1 MKVRFYLLFAFFT
14 LLFFTYPGDSGYLHV
29 FSYNRQYFLTAP
41 KKTLNAIQRFDPV
54 PYTVSQE
61 TPAVSAQ
68 GVLVVDYSTFTPL
81 FVKNLHD
88 RLYPASTTKVMTA
101 LVVLD
106 IYNPEDIISVKH
118 TLSEGQTIGLVEG
131 ERITVEN
138 LLYGMLVE
146 SGNDAAYAFA
156 DAYGFEKFI
165 ARMNKKAES
174 LGMRETH
181 YTNPAGLDDPAQF
194 TTPYDL
200 ALASRELLKSK
211 LLKKIVSTKEIT
223 VDDADFKYF
232 HKLTN
237 VNKLLGE
244 VQGVGGLKTGFTEA
258 AGENLVSLYKK
269 DGHDLLIII
278 LKSRDRFADT
288 KTVIKWIDD
297 NVRYYFVK

>member
-1 MKVRFYLLFAFFT
+1 
-14 LLFFTYPGDSGYLHV
+14 
-29 FSYNRQYFLTAP
+29 
-41 KKTLNAIQRFDPV
+41 
-54 PYTVSQE
+54 
-61 TPAVSAQ
+61 
-68 GVLVVDYSTFTPL
+68 
-81 FVKNLHD
+81 
-88 RLYPASTTKVMTA
+88 
-101 LVVLD
+101 VVLD
-106 IYNPEDIISVKH
+106 IYNPDDIITVKH

-269 DGHDLLIII
+269 DGHDLLIVI
-278 LKSRDRFADT
+278 LKSQDRFADT